1 MKPVWALR
9 PTAMDLEKY
18 VYPPY
23 AQIVIG
29 VQSNELYLSEDEA
42 AELQSCLSRA
52 RARGQSQT
60 LLEKIWEDAVAAYDE
75 LQTARGED
83 EVNRD
88 EERLL
93 SGICLGLFQALA
105 HLMSRTV
112 AQIRAKVIE
121 IWENTEETDD

>member
-1 MKPVWALR
+1 
-9 PTAMDLEKY
+9 MDLEKY